1 MDHTHHRCEWVI
13 NELRDEDRDQ
23 VANTQCLV
31 TFFLFQTLLLFL
43 VFLMNHKDVELTNIV
58 IDVLDGLSK
67 YPDGCDALLRTN
79 HFSNG
84 YQDLCRSTGQRTA
97 SYKMKMRRIY
107 RALKR
112 RGLGEGLDLVP
123 MLDLSDH
130 KIEYD
135 EAKKHVTVTPPPV
148 GTPFRFLNT
157 GTKSRLVTLKIDGI
171 LDPVS
176 NVGTIFP

>member
-1 MDHTHHRCEWVI
+1 
-13 NELRDEDRDQ
+13 
-23 VANTQCLV
+23 
-31 TFFLFQTLLLFL
+31 LLLFL